1 MATLKD
7 KPFDRAVCLHGERA
21 GQVQNIGSAREA
33 AEWLLYEC
41 RSHQQHSEGPRR

>member
-21 GQVQNIGSAREA
+21 GQVQNVGSAREA
-33 AEWLLYEC
+33 AEWLLDEWPKPP
-41 RSHQQHSEGPRR
+41 GTL